1 MHMHTSAV
9 TIFLF
14 HLVPYCS
21 TDTTLS
27 IPHND
32 KSDFFFG
39 NLPSKGDSFSRNTF
53 LKTAITKNG
62 VGVVVEEFEARAVVC
77 SSQLGFGSSQTNSVG
92 NTCFLLKQKKGKWLE
107 PVNILHILSP
117 LRSI

>member
-1 MHMHTSAV
+1 MHTSAV

-53 LKTAITKNG
+53 LKTAITKDG
-62 VGVVVEEFEARAVVC
+62 VGVVVEDFETGAVV
-77 SSQLGFGSSQTNSVG
+77 SSGQLGFGSSQTDSVG
-92 NTCFLLKQKKGKWLE
+92 NTFFFPIKKK
-107 PVNILHILSP
+107 
-117 LRSI
+117 